1 MFMNLQALRAV
12 LMVVCAVALAFV
24 AWRFILPLSVL
35 YIAGVGVEVPL
46 PKRLVMA
53 YPKLA
58 ICLWRYIAFSPTTLF
73 LWVFLTNAH
82 SERLRLVRRLA
93 MFKLIKKRQEFFR

>member
-24 AWRFILPLSVL
+24 AWRFILPLAVQ
-35 YIAGVGVEVPL
+35 YMAGVGVEVPL

-53 YPKLA
+53 YPKLS
-58 ICLWRYIAFSPTTLF
+58 IYLFNLCGPLLF
-73 LWVFLTNAH
+73 LALAVAFFWLL
-82 SERLRLVRRLA
+82 RLRVTPR
-93 MFKLIKKRQEFFR
+93 